1 MTIVKQ
7 VNEDA
12 KGMKDF
18 INLPYSLYK
27 EEKNWCPPLRLERK
41 QFFSNKNPFMKHSQV
56 AYFVAYQ
63 NDIPKGRVTAHIDEN
78 YNKYHHAS
86 QGFFGFYES
95 TDDSEVAKE
104 LMFATE
110 NWVKSKGMN
119 SIMGP
124 FNFSTNNEIG
134 FLIKG
139 FEKPPVVMMPYTKK
153 YYPEQLYELGYEN
166 KKELMAY
173 WLDKKREIPKTF
185 SRLALRISEK
195 YGDTVK
201 IRPLDRKRLNS
212 DLKILLNIY
221 NEAWSSNWGFVPMNV
236 EEIDHVAQQLKA
248 FADTNYM
255 CILYKNDDPAACL
268 LALPNINEA
277 LIHLKDG
284 TLFPTGIFKF
294 FSMKNKI
301 KTLRLLI
308 MGVKPEYQKLGFDFL
323 LYNQFLKF
331 VIDENIYTQLESSWI
346 LEDNVE
352 MINILNNQNAEPYK
366 RYVVLGKALA

>member
-27 EEKNWCPPLRLERK
+27 EEKFWCPPLRFERK

-63 NDIPKGRVTAHIDEN
+63 DDIPNGRVTAHIDEN
-78 YNKYHHAS
+78 YNRHHHAT

-95 TDDSEVAKE
+95 IDDSEVAKE
-104 LMFATE
+104 LMYASE

-124 FNFSTNNEIG
+124 FNFSTNHEIG

-139 FEKPPVVMMPYTKK
+139 FENPPVVMMPYTKE
-153 YYPEQLYELGYEN
+153 YYPEQLYELGYEK
-166 KKELMAY
+166 KKELIAY
-173 WLDKKREIPKTF
+173 WFDKKKKIPETF
-185 SRLALRISEK
+185 SRLALRISKK

-201 IRPLDRKRLNS
+201 IRTLDKKCLNS
-212 DLKILLNIY
+212 DLKTLLNIY

-236 EEIDHVAQQLKA
+236 EEIDQVAHQLKA
-248 FADTNYM
+248 FADTNHIY
-255 CILYKNDDPAACL
+255 ILYKNDDPAACL
-268 LALPNINEA
+268 LALPNINEV

-284 TLFPTGIFKF
+284 TLLPTGIFKF
-294 FSMKNKI
+294 FSMRKNI
-301 KTLRLLI
+301 KTLRLLM

-331 VIDENIYTQLESSWI
+331 AFDENIYTQMETSWI

-352 MINILNNQNAEPYK
+352 MINILKNQYADPYK